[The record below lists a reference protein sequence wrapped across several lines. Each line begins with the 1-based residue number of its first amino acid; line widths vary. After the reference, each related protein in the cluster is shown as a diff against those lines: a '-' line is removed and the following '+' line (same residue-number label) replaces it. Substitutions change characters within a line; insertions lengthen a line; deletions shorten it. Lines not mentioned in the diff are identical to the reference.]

1 MGQGG
6 KGGGEGDRSV
16 GGNSKSRIH
25 LPIKR
30 ATDKK
35 AMLYAAISKPTTWC
49 RGVEEVAWGGG
60 RGEVGRGAKR
70 SEAGHEEVV
79 THMPMKGATKKV
91 ARLYEATTKP
101 TTWSGA

>member
-70 SEAGHEEVV
+70 SEAGHERGSDSHAHEGSD
-79 THMPMKGATKKV
+79 K
-91 ARLYEATTKP
+91 E
-101 TTWSGA
+101 SGQTV